1 MSAAANTIPTVS
13 QESSS
18 AGGTLIQAFCC
29 NAPRS
34 RRVETFVSI
43 PEHKRRLPFAAFG
56 RSYDRKRAELIKEDK
71 CTGMQGGTRVKCVL
85 SAGTVAIL
93 LAFAEWGCGGGN
105 TSARSVATT
114 SPPDQ
119 PTLIRVSQ
127 NQLSHLQVEP
137 VQRGTW
143 KVNVETTG
151 TVGWD
156 QDRTTQAITQ
166 VSGPITRI
174 VVDTGSHVKAGDPL
188 LYVKSP
194 DVVSAMA
201 AYRKARDQRTLAQQ
215 ALAREKEL
223 LAHGAAALKDVEI
236 AEAAYNEAVT
246 DVQDSTQALRIFAI
260 TPQEL
265 EKADGRDYSID
276 PELALRAPI
285 GGTVVQKLVMPGEV
299 IQAGA
304 TKCFVLTDPSLVW
317 VQGNIFARDLPL
329 VRVGDT
335 VDVSESSLGHTFHGR
350 VAYIGAMVDPT
361 TRTTPV
367 RIVTRNRDDLLKKDM
382 YVDAIIHT
390 KTEKNVLNVPLS
402 AVLHDTENEPFV
414 YVEVKPRQFAQRAVA
429 VGVQQDGRVEIQSGL
444 KRGEPVVSEGSVF
457 LQFASTQ

>member
-1 MSAAANTIPTVS
+1 
-13 QESSS
+13 
-18 AGGTLIQAFCC
+18 
-29 NAPRS
+29 
-34 RRVETFVSI
+34 
-43 PEHKRRLPFAAFG
+43 
-56 RSYDRKRAELIKEDK
+56 
-71 CTGMQGGTRVKCVL
+71 MQGGARVKCAV
-85 SAGTVAIL
+85 SAGTVALL
-93 LAFAEWGCGGGN
+93 LAFAEWGCGGGDS
-105 TSARSVATT
+105 SARSLAAA

-119 PTLIRVSQ
+119 PTLVRVSQ

-137 VQRGTW
+137 VQSGNW
-143 KVNVETTG
+143 KINVETTG

-174 VVDTGSHVKAGDPL
+174 VVDTGSQVRAGDPL

-194 DVVSAMA
+194 DVVTAMA
-201 AYRKARDQRTLAQQ
+201 AYRKAQDQRTLAQK
-215 ALAREKEL
+215 ALAREKDL
-223 LAHGAAALKDVEI
+223 LAHGAAALKDVET

-265 EKADGRDYSID
+265 EKVNQDGSIN

-317 VQGNIFARDLPL
+317 VQGHIFDRDLPL
-329 VRVGDT
+329 VQVGDEVDLT
-335 VDVSESSLGHTFHGR
+335 VSSLPETFHGR
-350 VAYIGAMVDPT
+350 VAYIGAIVDPT

-367 RIVTRNRDDLLKKDM
+367 RIVTQNHRDLLKEGM
-382 YVDAIIHT
+382 YVDAVIDT
-390 KTEKNVLNVPLS
+390 RTDKSVLSVPVS
-402 AVLHDTENEPFV
+402 AVLHNAENEPFV
-414 YVEVKPRQFAQRAVA
+414 YVEVRPREFARRHVD
-429 VGVQQDGRVEIQSGL
+429 VGTQQNGKVEIRSGL

-457 LQFASTQ
+457 LQFANSDQ